1 MDDKTAEWL
10 KIAQRTRTAGF
21 HILADEV
28 TRLAPTIWQPIPREQ
43 SVRTPGE
50 ERRWMRELEAQASL
64 NSRRAKLNKA
74 RPRKVLTQTPHK
86 LNGFY
91 PT

>member
-28 TRLAPTIWQPIPREQ
+28 TRLAPTIWQPMILEQ
-43 SVRTPGE
+43 SQRTPG
-50 ERRWMRELEAQASL
+50 AQ
-64 NSRRAKLNKA
+64 RRATAEMEAKA
-74 RPRKVLTQTPHK
+74 SRNQTLAKRRKATPRKVLTQAPGTK
-86 LNGFY
+86 NNFY
-91 PT
+91 P